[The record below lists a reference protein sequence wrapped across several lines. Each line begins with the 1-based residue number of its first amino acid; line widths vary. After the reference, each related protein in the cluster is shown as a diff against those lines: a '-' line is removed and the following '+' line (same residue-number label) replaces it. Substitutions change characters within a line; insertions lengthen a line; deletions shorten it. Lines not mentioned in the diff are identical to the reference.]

1 MALKLPNMFG
11 NDRKKPSDTDLDMPT
26 TQVKMNQAAQQGYDP
41 LASVSIMDQLRTASA
56 TTAMPRKVPGIGG
69 LPVTKQFQVLGFLLV
84 TFIVLA
90 VIMVFLDGRQATQ
103 SSAAAATATEMQM
116 LSQRLARGSALAA
129 QGQASSFK
137 AVKESR
143 EKFSA
148 DLQALLTGGTVR
160 GVTLD
165 TVHDEGAVKL
175 LGDIKTRWERVDL
188 ASDRLLANETSL
200 TSLAKGL
207 DTLNSGNSAVLE
219 LAQQASQ
226 QIGQG
231 GGSLREIEYANQ
243 LAVLSQRIAKNANS
257 LASSDEIDP
266 EVAFLLG
273 KDSGTFRD
281 ILGGLLKGSD
291 TLRLTPVKGDDVR
304 ATLTELSKRF
314 ATYESGVNAILANM
328 PRLVV
333 AKQAARGI
341 NADADSLLTDSTAL
355 TSEFEGSNPL
365 HLLLLGAGITF
376 GILALVCLV
385 LLGKVFL
392 DDARVRAFDSEGENK
407 RNQEAILRL
416 LNEMGNLA
424 DGDLTVQASVTE
436 DVTGAIADSI
446 NFTIEE
452 LRTLVRGINSATDQV
467 TKATQETQAISNR
480 LYEASQRQNKEIQQA
495 SASVLQMA
503 ESINEVSQTA
513 TQSARVA
520 QQSLAAAEKGGTVV
534 QSQIAGMNEIRT
546 QIQDTSKRIKRLGE
560 SSMEIGEIV
569 ELISDIT
576 EQTNVL
582 ALNAAIQAASAGEAG
597 RGFTVVAEEVQR
609 LAERSGEATKQIEA
623 IVKTIQADT
632 QDAVAAME
640 KSTVGVV
647 EGTKLSDAA
656 GQALTEIQTV
666 SRDLADLISRI
677 SAQTQ
682 MQSASVTDVTRGM
695 QGILEDHGGDDGR
708 HQADQRVHRTAD
720 QTGGGIA
727 LLRRGV
733 QGLDSL
739 PAGRWPDIS
748 SIHGS
753 SGFCGSRIVAGAA
766 TARFL
771 LKPFVQ
777 IVPYSHRLFLH

>member
-1 MALKLPNMFG
+1 MALKLGKLFG
-11 NDRKKPSDTDLDMPT
+11 SEKAKPAEGAELDMPT
-26 TQVKMNQAAQQGYDP
+26 TQVKMTQAQPGYDP
-41 LASVSIMDQLRTASA
+41 LASVSIMEQLRSA
-56 TTAMPRKVPGIGG
+56 TATMAMPKRLPLIGH
-69 LPVTKQFQVLGFLLV
+69 LPVTKQFQTLGILLV
-84 TFIVLA
+84 TLLVFAAL
-90 VIMVFLDGRQATQ
+90 MVFLDNRQSAQ
-103 SSAAAATATEMQM
+103 GGAAAATATEMQM

-129 QGQASSFK
+129 QGQASAFAAVKDSRERFK
-137 AVKESR
+137 A
-143 EKFSA
+143 
-148 DLQALLTGGTVR
+148 DLEALLNGGTVR
-160 GVTLD
+160 GVSLD
-165 TVHDEGAVKL
+165 VAQDPEVVKL
-175 LGDIKTRWERVDL
+175 LTDLRQRWERVDT
-188 ASDRLLANETSL
+188 AADRLLANETSL

-207 DTLNSGNSAVLE
+207 DALNAGNTQLLE
-219 LAQQASQ
+219 LAQQAAA

-231 GGSLREIEYANQ
+231 GGTLREIEYTNQ
-243 LAVLSQRIAKNANS
+243 LAVLSQRIAKNANA

-273 KDSGTFRD
+273 RDAGTFRD
-281 ILGGLLKGSD
+281 VLNGLLKGSD
-291 TLRLTPVKGDDVR
+291 TLRLAPVRSEEAR
-304 ATLTELSKRF
+304 ATLTDLQKRF
-314 ATYESGVNAILANM
+314 STYEGGINAILTNM

-341 NADADSLLTDSTAL
+341 NAEAEPLLNDSTKL
-355 TSEFEGSNPL
+355 SESYEASPIRKWT
-365 HLLLLGAGITF
+365 LGVAITF
-376 GILALVCLV
+376 ALLALATLV

-392 DDARVRAFDSEGENK
+392 DDARVRAFESEGENK

-480 LYEASQRQNKEIQQA
+480 LYEASQRQNREIQQA

-503 ESINEVSQTA
+503 QSINEVSQTA
-513 TQSARVA
+513 NQSARVA
-520 QQSLAAAEKGGTVV
+520 QQSLAAAEKGGQVV
-534 QSQIAGMNEIRT
+534 QNQIAGMNEIRT

-656 GQALTEIQTV
+656 GQALTEIQSV

-682 MQSASVTDVTRGM
+682 MQSTSVTDVTRGM
-695 QGILEDHGGDDGR
+695 QGILRITEETTEG
-708 HQADQRVHRTAD
+708 TK
-720 QTGGGIA
+720 QTNVSIGQLTKLA
-727 LLRRGV
+727 AELR
-733 QGLDSL
+733 
-739 PAGRWPDIS
+739 S
-748 SIHGS
+748 S
-753 SGFCGSRIVAGAA
+753 VAG
-766 TARFL
+766 F
-771 LKPFVQ
+771 KV
-777 IVPYSHRLFLH
+777 

>member
-1 MALKLPNMFG
+1 MALKLTKLFG
-11 NDRKKPSDTDLDMPT
+11 GEKGRSAADVELDMPT
-26 TQVKMNQAAQQGYDP
+26 TQVKMSPAQPAGYDP
-41 LASVSIMDQLRTASA
+41 LASVSIMEQLRTATA
-56 TTAMPRKVPGIGG
+56 NMAMPRKLPLIGN
-69 LPVTKQFQVLGFLLV
+69 LPVVKQFQTLGVLMV
-84 TFIVLA
+84 TFLVFAAL
-90 VIMVFLDGRQATQ
+90 MVFLDGRQ
-103 SSAAAATATEMQM
+103 SSQGAAASATATEMQM

-129 QGQASSFK
+129 QGQTPAFLAVKDSRERFK
-137 AVKESR
+137 A
-143 EKFSA
+143 
-148 DLQALLTGGTVR
+148 DLDALLNGGTVR
-160 GVTLD
+160 GVNLD
-165 TVHDEGAVKL
+165 VAQDDAVVKL
-175 LGDIKTRWERVDL
+175 LNDVKQRWERVDA
-188 ASDRLLANETSL
+188 ASERLLGNETSL
-200 TSLAKGL
+200 TSLARGL
-207 DTLNSGNSAVLE
+207 DALNSGNNVLLE
-219 LAQQASQ
+219 LAQTASA

-231 GGSLREIEYANQ
+231 GGTLREIEYANQ
-243 LAVLSQRIAKNANS
+243 LAVLSQRIAKNANT

-273 KDSGTFRD
+273 KDTGTFRD
-281 ILGGLLKGSD
+281 ILGGLTKGSD
-291 TLRLTPVKGDDVR
+291 TLRLAPVRSDEAR
-304 ATLTELSKRF
+304 ATLAELAKRF
-314 ATYESGVNAILANM
+314 AAYEAGVNAILTNM

-341 NADADSLLTDSTAL
+341 NTEAEPLLNDTTRLAESYENSPARKVTVWVAIV
-355 TSEFEGSNPL
+355 F
-365 HLLLLGAGITF
+365 AV
-376 GILALVCLV
+376 LALLMLV

-392 DDARVRAFDSEGENK
+392 DDARVRALESEGENK

-480 LYEASQRQNKEIQQA
+480 LYEASQRQNREIQQA

-503 ESINEVSQTA
+503 QSINEVSQTA
-513 TQSARVA
+513 NQSARVA
-520 QQSLAAAEKGGTVV
+520 QQSLAAAEKGGQVV
-534 QSQIAGMNEIRT
+534 QNQIAGMNEIRT

-656 GQALTEIQTV
+656 GQALTEIQKV

-682 MQSASVTDVTRGM
+682 MQSTSVTDVTRGM
-695 QGILEDHGGDDGR
+695 QGILKITEETTEG
-708 HQADQRVHRTAD
+708 TK
-720 QTGGGIA
+720 QTNVSIGQLTKLA
-727 LLRRGV
+727 AELR
-733 QGLDSL
+733 
-739 PAGRWPDIS
+739 S
-748 SIHGS
+748 S
-753 SGFCGSRIVAGAA
+753 VAG
-766 TARFL
+766 F
-771 LKPFVQ
+771 KV
-777 IVPYSHRLFLH
+777 

>member
-1 MALKLPNMFG
+1 MALKLNKLFG
-11 NDRKKPSDTDLDMPT
+11 GEKPAAEIEMDMPT
-26 TQVKMNQAAQQGYDP
+26 TQVKMGQATPGYDP
-41 LASVSIMDQLRTASA
+41 LASVSIMEQLRTATA
-56 TTAMPRKVPGIGG
+56 TMAMPRKLPLIGN
-69 LPVTKQFQVLGFLLV
+69 LPVVKQFQTLGVLMV
-84 TFIVLA
+84 TFLVFAAL
-90 VIMVFLDGRQATQ
+90 MVFLDSRQ
-103 SSAAAATATEMQM
+103 SSQNAAAAATATEMQM
-116 LSQRLARGSALAA
+116 LSQRLARGSALAS
-129 QGQASSFK
+129 QGQPGAFEAVRTSRDRFK
-137 AVKESR
+137 SDFE
-143 EKFSA
+143 
-148 DLQALLTGGTVR
+148 ALMSGGTVR
-160 GVTLD
+160 GVSLDVAQDDSTL
-165 TVHDEGAVKL
+165 KL
-175 LGDIKTRWERVDL
+175 LNDVKARWEKVNT
-188 ASDRLLANETSL
+188 AAERLTANESSL

-207 DTLNSGNSAVLE
+207 DALNDGNNGILE
-219 LAQQASQ
+219 LAQQAAQ

-231 GGSLREIEYANQ
+231 GGTLREVDFTNQ
-243 LAVLSQRIAKNANS
+243 LAVLSQRIAKNANT
-257 LASSDEIDP
+257 LASSDEIDAD
-266 EVAFLLG
+266 VAFLLG
-273 KDSGTFRD
+273 KDTGTFRE
-281 ILGGLLKGSD
+281 ILNGLLRGSEA
-291 TLRLTPVKGDDVR
+291 LRLAPVRNEDAR
-304 ATLTELSKRF
+304 ATLTDLQKRF
-314 ATYESGVNAILANM
+314 APYETGVNAMLQNM

-333 AKQAARGI
+333 AKQAARLI
-341 NADADSLLTDSTAL
+341 NIEAEPLLKDTTVLAENYESGTARKW
-355 TSEFEGSNPL
+355 T
-365 HLLLLGAGITF
+365 LGVAIFFTL
-376 GILALVCLV
+376 LALAMLL

-392 DDARVRAFDSEGENK
+392 DDARVRAFESEGENK

-467 TKATQETQAISNR
+467 TKATQETQSISNR
-480 LYEASQRQNKEIQQA
+480 LYEASQRQNREIQQA

-503 ESINEVSQTA
+503 QSINEVSHTA

-520 QQSLAAAEKGGTVV
+520 QQSLAAAEKGGQVV

-656 GQALTEIQTV
+656 GQALTEIQKV
-666 SRDLADLISRI
+666 SHDLADLISRI
-677 SAQTQ
+677 STQTQ
-682 MQSASVTDVTRGM
+682 MQSTSVTDVTRGM
-695 QGILEDHGGDDGR
+695 QGILKITEETTEG
-708 HQADQRVHRTAD
+708 TK
-720 QTGGGIA
+720 QTNVSIGQLTKLA
-727 LLRRGV
+727 AELR
-733 QGLDSL
+733 
-739 PAGRWPDIS
+739 S
-748 SIHGS
+748 S
-753 SGFCGSRIVAGAA
+753 VAG
-766 TARFL
+766 F
-771 LKPFVQ
+771 KV
-777 IVPYSHRLFLH
+777 